1 MGHWTT
7 ESSKAIW
14 EKVRRDARTLK
25 LPDFPKKGS
34 VEVAAMCRHTPI
46 KVEWNCN
53 DETITIDGKP
63 VKIIYMGGWAFKVR
77 REGIYTTFDTGEF
90 VYQLLS
96 ECADD
101 GPLDTMYYDML
112 KKAEK
117 ICTRA
122 MA

>member
-1 MGHWTT
+1 MGCWTT
-7 ESSKAIW
+7 ESSKELW

-25 LPDFPKKGS
+25 LPDFPTKGE
-34 VEVAAMCRHTPI
+34 VEIAAMCRHTPI

-63 VKIIYMGGWAFKVR
+63 VKLIYMGGWAFKVCR
-77 REGIYTTFDTGEF
+77 DGIYTMFNTGEF

-112 KKAEK
+112 LKAKK
-117 ICTRA
+117 ICARA
-122 MA
+122 A

>member
-7 ESSKAIW
+7 ESSKELW

-46 KVEWNCN
+46 KVEWNCD

-63 VKIIYMGGWAFKVR
+63 VKIIYTGGWAFKVC
-77 REGIYTTFDTGEF
+77 REGIYTMFNTGEF

-112 KKAEK
+112 KKAAK

-122 MA
+122 A

>member
-7 ESSKAIW
+7 KSSKALW
-14 EKVRRDARTLK
+14 ERVKSNPETHTR
-25 LPDFPKKGS
+25 PPFPVSGH

-46 KVEWNCN
+46 HLTWNCEK
-53 DETITIDGKP
+53 DILVIDGKP
-63 VKIIYMGGWAFKVR
+63 VTILYDGGWAFKVR
-77 REGIYTTFDTGEF
+77 REGIYTNGHTEGL
-90 VYQLLS
+90 VYDILW

-122 MA
+122 AV